1 MVKKAINTLIFLF
14 IFSLY
19 FMSFLMIYDTFRQ
32 RKLENLEANAIDAF
46 DKQVKIK
53 KVTPDNVDD
62 NNTTDGDVSYGM
74 YTILGKIEIPKIG
87 FNSVIIKEYTY
98 NAMNVGVIKTYGVE
112 LNEPG
117 GFNLSG
123 HNFRGRSLF
132 MYNIY
137 RLKDG
142 DKIYITDV
150 NGRQLEYTVYDVL
163 RNVSPSDNSIYKSYD
178 GYHVTLITCE
188 DDGGKTRIVVKA
200 KALE

>member
-14 IFSLY
+14 IFALY

-32 RKLENLEANAIDAF
+32 RKLEYLEANALDAF

-53 KVTPDNVDD
+53 KVSVDD
-62 NNTTDGDVSYGM
+62 MDNNNTSNGDVSYGN
-74 YTILGKIEIPKIG
+74 YTILGKLEIPKIG
-87 FNSVIIKEYTY
+87 FSSVIIKEYTY
-98 NAMNVGVIKTYGVE
+98 NAMNVGVIKTYGVD

-117 GFNLSG
+117 GFVLSG

-132 MYNIY
+132 LYNIH
-137 RLKDG
+137 RLVDG

-150 NGRQLEYTVYDVL
+150 NGRQLEYTVYDVS
-163 RNVSPSDNSIYKSYD
+163 RNVSPNDASIYKTYD
-178 GYHVTLITCE
+178 GYNVTIFTCE

-200 KALE
+200 KA